1 MDIANRIV
9 FELVGPST
17 EASYEERLQ
26 NRPDWQRYVALVRTM
41 IDDELFDARAEVA
54 RLREELADIA
64 AMTDADDPESYRCD
78 DREGCLDWV
87 HDKAMRGQD
96 AAGSAQ

>member
-1 MDIANRIV
+1 MPQEVDTMDIANRIV

-54 RLREELADIA
+54 RLRAEVAAAKADA
-64 AMTDADDPESYRCD
+64 AEWEALWR
-78 DREGCLDWV
+78 
-87 HDKAMRGQD
+87 QD
-96 AAGSAQ
+96 AAGG